1 MIGSTKAVPPHP
13 IQKYCFEKGGEN
25 MKVGTKI
32 FVDGEEHIV
41 KNSRPFV
48 YVVLK
53 NFRCNQNGCID
64 FDERFT
70 TAEIDSALE
79 CSGVWLGCA

>member
-1 MIGSTKAVPPHP
+1 
-13 IQKYCFEKGGEN
+13 

-41 KNSRPFV
+41 LFMQEDPSKKHVAILLAKNSRPFV